1 MACVTKR
8 RGRYVLD
15 FYVQTGERQRV
26 TLKKGTTKK
35 RANLELMATLDAVE
49 AGVYMPA
56 RRMPL
61 FSEVAEDWLKHKKAN
76 LRITSWEVCE
86 GHTKNHYTDLDNLKI
101 GQVTTATVEK
111 WIRERQEEGMSLGTL
126 RKVLVTLGQIMAY
139 AVRHRYVRHNPVR
152 DAERPRET
160 GNEVKG
166 EVFRILSPAEI
177 RALLNAADSEKYKT
191 LYMMAIFTG
200 ARQGELLGLKWS
212 DVEWETKQVHV
223 QRNFTKGR
231 FFDTKTK
238 TSRRKIDL
246 APTML
251 LQLKKWKLA
260 CPPNEPDLVLPNE
273 AGQPMNYSNMM
284 SRHYV
289 PALVKACIAT
299 KLENGTIE
307 GAIRF
312 HDLRHTFASL
322 LIAQGENIKYVQAQ
336 LGHSSPMVTPNVY
349 AHLMKPT
356 NQEAAERLE
365 KTIFQGTGQNLVT
378 IQQKGVTA

>member
-191 LYMMAIFTG
+191 L
-200 ARQGELLGLKWS
+200 
-212 DVEWETKQVHV
+212 
-223 QRNFTKGR
+223 
-231 FFDTKTK
+231 
-238 TSRRKIDL
+238 
-246 APTML
+246 
-251 LQLKKWKLA
+251 
-260 CPPNEPDLVLPNE
+260 
-273 AGQPMNYSNMM
+273 
-284 SRHYV
+284 
-289 PALVKACIAT
+289 
-299 KLENGTIE
+299 
-307 GAIRF
+307 
-312 HDLRHTFASL
+312 
-322 LIAQGENIKYVQAQ
+322 
-336 LGHSSPMVTPNVY
+336 
-349 AHLMKPT
+349 
-356 NQEAAERLE
+356 
-365 KTIFQGTGQNLVT
+365 
-378 IQQKGVTA
+378 